1 MKTLYGHHAKAIYPD
16 YGGAKSKDSW
26 EDGVVRWIV
35 KCRSH
40 YDT

>member
-1 MKTLYGHHAKAIYPD
+1 MKTLYGHYAKAIYPD
-16 YGGAKSKDSW
+16 NGGAKTKNYR